1 MLGPALLAYL
11 LGWALLAL
19 LRALTVRRGGWSWA
33 WHGAPRGRFKLE
45 FTGWALVLEWRLPG
59 ILRSRSVV
67 LPLVA
72 RRSTSGARKP
82 RAASLSG
89 AEETGAGDEGEAAAG
104 GDGLTLPVLL
114 FWVGQAAMLLF
125 LACNAWWTL
134 RDSSWGFAAAV
145 AGGGV
150 SEGPGQRRHRL
161 LLAGTPGRSSLH
173 VASRLRPMAFL
184 LPSASASSEGGT
196 ADWRYVWCAALLA
209 LAAHEYGHARAAR
222 HEGVPVQRT

>member
-11 LGWALLAL
+11 LGWAVLAL
-19 LRALTVRRGGWSWA
+19 LRALTVQRGGWSWA
-33 WHGAPRGRFKLE
+33 WHGGPRGRYKLE

-67 LPLVA
+67 LPMVVL
-72 RRSTSGARKP
+72 RSTSGGRKP

-89 AEETGAGDEGEAAAG
+89 AEEAGAGDEGEAAAG
-104 GDGLTLPVLL
+104 GDGLTLSVLL
-114 FWVGQAAMLLF
+114 FWLGQAVMVLF

-134 RDSSWGFAAAV
+134 RDSGIFVAAA
-145 AGGGV
+145 AGGGE
-150 SEGPGQRRHRL
+150 SDGPGRRHRL
-161 LLAGTPGRSSLH
+161 LLAGTPGRFSLH

-222 HEGVPVQRT
+222 LEGVPVQRT